1 MLLTFFSVSIF
12 LPHLNTFESGIF
24 LQFRT
29 IYATLNILSMMLLA
43 VYAECWLLSSLYN
56 FQYTHIQLTKY
67 RNNYTS
73 DMFDT
78 LCYRFYFFY
87 FLVYDCFFSPCFFS
101 FFSSLFSFYLF
112 IPKMV
117 GNNAKSNRCFC
128 SWFFFG
134 VFTLILYDGKQN
146 GFLMRKNVRYLN
158 VFAGY
163 IPAFINGM
171 DGYGYG
177 S

>member
-78 LCYRFYFFY
+78 LCYRFYFFN
-87 FLVYDCFFSPCFFS
+87 FLVYDCFFSIYPRVFFPSFHLFSLSIYLYQKWLEIMQNRIDAFALDFFS
-101 FFSSLFSFYLF
+101 
-112 IPKMV
+112 
-117 GNNAKSNRCFC
+117 
-128 SWFFFG
+128 
-134 VFTLILYDGKQN
+134 
-146 GFLMRKNVRYLN
+146 GFLH
-158 VFAGY
+158 
-163 IPAFINGM
+163 
-171 DGYGYG
+171 
-177 S
+177 